1 MIVWAEDNKYKT
13 NPGNPGTDY
22 IIPPRTENKIV
33 MSEWKDDLKFVTK
46 LDRLLSDGKTLT
58 KKTKGQWS
66 GYKKWTTDEGYTFMA
81 KNKED
86 ALEYLKHMEHADLGS
101 LKEVVE

>member
-1 MIVWAEDNKYKT
+1 MINQLINYT
-13 NPGNPGTDY
+13 
-22 IIPPRTENKIV
+22 RRQS
-33 MSEWKDDLKFVTK
+33 MS
-46 LDRLLSDGKTLT
+46 
-58 KKTKGQWS
+58 KKKNKGQWS